1 MAELNEILINY
12 GYWGMLIAAFL
23 AGKLSYRSAVR
34 PSW

>member
-23 AGKLSYRSAVR
+23 AGRLRTVQQ
-34 PSW
+34 

>member
-23 AGKLSYRSAVR
+23 AGKRLRTVQQ
-34 PSW
+34 